1 MSAARGGEQPLNMEL
16 TEDTDAGTY
25 SITHTHSMDC
35 TINNHLPVCPEH
47 LHQGYSLKIQMK
59 STEVDPGLFTDS
71 YCKVCSAQLISES
84 QRVAHY
90 ETILRFF

>member
-47 LHQGYSLKIQMK
+47 LHQGYSLKIQVSFCFHFYAIVERFSFIIMY
-59 STEVDPGLFTDS
+59 EV
-71 YCKVCSAQLISES
+71 KQ
-84 QRVAHY
+84 
-90 ETILRFF
+90 